1 MVLLSG
7 SPVPLTEKKKK
18 YRIILEKEIIDKEIE
33 ALGIQYIILIK
44 VNYPARSEFLCE
56 YC

>member
-1 MVLLSG
+1 M
-7 SPVPLTEKKKK
+7 
-18 YRIILEKEIIDKEIE
+18 ILEKEIIDKEIE

-44 VNYPARSEFLCE
+44 VNYPARSELLRE